1 MVRFGAVA
9 SGAAD
14 QIEETM
20 ESTRVAD
27 IFTYQFHFKIVPI
40 ISRIVSCALVVSV
53 SLPLACAQGVRDDS
67 KPRPTIG
74 LALEG
79 GGALA
84 LAHVG
89 LIEWF
94 EQHHIPIDYI
104 AGTSMGGLVAGFY
117 ASGMTAP
124 EMRRKVVELDW
135 NKLVNGQV
143 DYKSMAFRRKEDARA
158 FGNTTVLGL
167 RHGLILPSGLNSGQ
181 ELDLLLSAIGL
192 PYGAMAS
199 FNNLPTPFRCVATDL
214 VAAKQQVFS
223 AGPLEPALRATM
235 SIPGYYDPELKAV
248 GGVETHEY
256 VDGGLLNNLPVDLV
270 KAMGADIVIAVHLI
284 QDPYDPNKPHTAIDV
299 LNRSL
304 SVVITANERH
314 NIEAA
319 DMLISVNLS
328 GYSVSDFSRSLE
340 IMNRGFEGA
349 EKRKTLLAKFALDD
363 SDWLAYIQRRESR
376 RKTALPEPQFIS
388 IEGLEKARGAGRKNA
403 KLADQLS
410 SYFADQIGKP
420 LDPPRVEAQIRKIMG
435 MGVFAY
441 ISYAVIERDGKPGL
455 AIYVQQSNARPPTLQ
470 PAIDLDGSDYLN
482 TRFGFA
488 ARIVL
493 SDFGGFRSEWRN
505 DLELGSTYGVQS
517 EYFHPLIPLSSWFVA
532 PYAFAESLPLD
543 FYHRSQ
549 IVAFDREHNSGGG
562 LDLGYSIANTG
573 EVRLGYESSY
583 LSTTFRVGDAS
594 AFPTLAGR
602 YGAAHLSY
610 SYDHVDDEVVPHAGL
625 LARGDVRWVD
635 ANPGSGGSLP
645 VLDVKSTLFQ
655 PVGTLSTSFVSL
667 EGGTIFN
674 TQNAGIP
681 LFFLG
686 APQRL
691 SAYGMNELFG
701 NQYFLGRLGFLRQIH
716 APAPFTDGRIY
727 LFADYEF
734 AKMHG
739 VKGGTALPMDA
750 SAGVL
755 VRTLVGPLFVGGA
768 MGDAGHRKWYFQLGH
783 FF

>member
-1 MVRFGAVA
+1 MVC
-9 SGAAD
+9 
-14 QIEETM
+14 I
-20 ESTRVAD
+20 
-27 IFTYQFHFKIVPI
+27 
-40 ISRIVSCALVVSV
+40 
-53 SLPLACAQGVRDDS
+53 SLPLACAQGARNDA

-89 LIEWF
+89 VIEWF
-94 EQHHIPIDYI
+94 EQHHIPIDYV
-104 AGTSMGGLVAGFY
+104 AGTSMGGLVGGFY

-135 NKLVNGQV
+135 NKLVNGPV
-143 DYKSMAFRRKEDARA
+143 DYKSMAFRRKEDTRA
-158 FGNTTVLGL
+158 LGNTTVLGL

-181 ELDLLLSAIGL
+181 ELDLLLSEIAL
-192 PYGAMAS
+192 PYGTMTS
-199 FNNLPTPFRCVATDL
+199 FNDLPTPFRCVATDL
-214 VAAKQQVFS
+214 VSAKQQVFN

-270 KAMGADIVIAVHLI
+270 KAMGADIVIAVYLT
-284 QDPYDPNKPHTAIDV
+284 QDPYDPNKPHTALDV

-304 SVVITANERH
+304 SAVIAANERH

-319 DMLISVNLS
+319 DMLISVNLA
-328 GYSVSDFSRSLE
+328 GYTVSDFSRSVE
-340 IMNRGFEGA
+340 IMNHGIEGA

-363 SDWLAYIQRRESR
+363 SDWLAFLQRRESR
-376 RKTALPEPQFIS
+376 RKTALPEPQFVS
-388 IEGLEKARGAGRKNA
+388 VEGLEKARGAGRKNS
-403 KLADQLS
+403 KLTDELR

-420 LDPPRVEAQIRKIMG
+420 LDPQRVEEQIRKIMG
-435 MGVFAY
+435 MGVFSY
-441 ISYAVIERDGKPGL
+441 ISYAVIERDSKPGL

-470 PAIDLDGSDYLN
+470 PSIDLDGSDYLN
-482 TRFGFA
+482 TRFGFK
-488 ARIVL
+488 ARVVF

-505 DLELGSTYGVQS
+505 DVELGTTYGVRS
-517 EYFHPLIPLSSWFVA
+517 EYIHPITPLSSWFVA
-532 PYAFAESLPLD
+532 PYAFAENRPLD
-543 FYHRSQ
+543 FYHGSK

-562 LDLGYSIANTG
+562 LDFGYSIANTG

-583 LSTTFRVGDAS
+583 LSTTSRVGDTS

-602 YGAAHLSY
+602 YGAAHLSF
-610 SYDHVDDEVVPHAGL
+610 SYDHVDDEVVPHIGL
-625 LARGDVRWVD
+625 LAHASMRWVD
-635 ANPGSGGSLP
+635 ANPGSGGSGP
-645 VLDVKSTLFQ
+645 ALDVKSTLFQ
-655 PVGTLSTSFVSL
+655 PLGALSTSFVSV

-674 TQNAGIP
+674 THNAGLP
-681 LFFLG
+681 FFFLG
-686 APQRL
+686 GPQRL

-701 NQYFLGRLGFLRQIH
+701 NQYFLGRVGFLRQIH
-716 APAPFTDGRIY
+716 APALLTDGRVY

-734 AKMHG
+734 AKMYG
-739 VKGGTALPMDA
+739 VKGATALPMDA
-750 SAGVL
+750 NAGVI
-755 VRTLVGPLFVGGA
+755 VRTFLGPLFVGGA